1 MPEDGHWQGDENS
14 SVQAVRAVWY
24 WNGGGWIWMAFMP
37 LVWIV
42 LIGLV
47 VWAVIHLVHRST
59 GAGTGIGTGTGTG
72 TGTGPREGHRWES
85 PQEILDRR
93 FASGEIDADA
103 YSEAKKR
110 LAEHQPGP
118 K

>member
-1 MPEDGHWQGDENS
+1 M
-14 SVQAVRAVWY
+14 QAVRAVRY
-24 WNGGGWIWMAFMP
+24 WDGGGWVWMAFMP

-47 VWAVIHLVHRST
+47 VWAVFYLVHRSS
-59 GAGTGIGTGTGTG
+59 GTGTATG
-72 TGTGPREGHRWES
+72 TGARHGYRWES

-103 YSEAKKR
+103 YAEAKKR